1 MSYST
6 FISVNITPYKEY
18 KISAPAG
25 VSVYYYG
32 QLVGGAGTANLFV
45 ALPGISTLTLLSAT
59 SITGSITL
67 TEILRSYYEPYNGQ
81 GGVWA
86 FQADLNK
93 WVSQYSF
100 RPEWMCM
107 VGNRLVTFRGGKPF
121 IHTGPYNTFYG
132 QVFDSVVALAHSEA
146 GNTVKTYQSVAIEG
160 DTPDR
165 MHFRTEVPYVQSSD
179 LVASEFTNKEGVK
192 YAGVLRDRLSPNATG
207 TFNDKVMTGDVVR
220 GEHVKAMTVMT
231 AANTKKEI
239 KFIDLQF
246 LPSTGQTV

>member
-25 VSVYYYG
+25 IEVYYYG
-32 QLVGGAGTANLFV
+32 QKVGGTGTANLFV
-45 ALPGISTLTLLSAT
+45 AMPGISTLTLLSNTA
-59 SITGSITL
+59 ITGSVTL

-81 GGVWA
+81 GGLWA
-86 FQADLNK
+86 FQSDLNK

-107 VGNRLVTFRGGKPF
+107 VGNRLVTYRGGKPF
-121 IHTGPYNTFYG
+121 IHTGAFNTFYG

-146 GNTVKTYQSVAIEG
+146 GNTIKTYQSIAIEG

-165 MHFRTEVPYVQSSD
+165 VHIRTEVPYVQSSD
-179 LVASEFTNKEGVK
+179 LTGAEFTVKEGVK
-192 YAGVLRDRLSPNATG
+192 YSEILRDRLSPNATG
-207 TFNDKVMTGDVVR
+207 GFNEKVMTGDVVR
-220 GEHVKAMTVMT
+220 GETAKAMAVMT
-231 AANTKKEI
+231 GANTKKEI
-239 KFIDLQF
+239 KFIDIQF